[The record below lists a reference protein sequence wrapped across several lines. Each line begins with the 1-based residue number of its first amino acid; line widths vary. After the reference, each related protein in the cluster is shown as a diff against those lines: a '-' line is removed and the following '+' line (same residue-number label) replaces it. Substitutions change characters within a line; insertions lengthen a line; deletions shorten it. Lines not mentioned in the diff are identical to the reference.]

1 MGKKLL
7 LALIFVANHGFV
19 CAQFMGYETPVEM
32 PSMGIYDNSLQ
43 TMYIQGLRER
53 AALNER
59 MWEMLKP
66 VYEQAYGLYNSGKY
80 SDCDELV
87 SKVFRTYT
95 FYKGQEYLYARL
107 VYLKGMSHIKLGSLD
122 SGISLLVM
130 AMDDGDSEA
139 RTELNG
145 LFYSLYDTAVECYKR
160 ADYSRCLYHVNT
172 ALKTKFVNGNAYI
185 LGGQAAEAL
194 NALEDAKQWYKL
206 AKKAGSPIANEKLK
220 SLRMKQKELNN
231 NKK

>member
-1 MGKKLL
+1 MKRNVLL
-7 LALIFVANHGFV
+7 SLIILASYGAK
-19 CAQFMGYETPVEM
+19 AQFYGYETPVEM
-32 PSMGIYDNSLQ
+32 PSMGVYDTSMM
-43 TMYIQGLRER
+43 TMYLQGLRER

-59 MWEMLKP
+59 MWEILRP

-95 FYKGQEYLYARL
+95 FYNGQEYLYARL

-130 AMDDGDSEA
+130 AMDDGDLEA

-145 LFYSLYDTAVECYKR
+145 LFNSLYNTALVCYNR
-160 ADYSRCLYHVNT
+160 AEYSRCLSNINT
-172 ALKTKFVNGNAYI
+172 ALKTKHASGDAYI

-194 NALEDAKQWYKL
+194 NAFEDAKQWYKL

-220 SLRMKQKELNN
+220 SLRVKQKELNN
-231 NKK
+231 NQK